1 VQAQTT
7 PSAIRSVFRMVSQSA
22 VRASQGLVAPG
33 ANAGFFTP

>member
-1 VQAQTT
+1 
-7 PSAIRSVFRMVSQSA
+7 MVSQSA